1 VKPAPAAARVLALA
15 AACAAG
21 ELILSAQTAAVRPE
35 VKIVSPQADAYVS
48 GVIELRAD
56 VAPADPVDTVTFS
69 ADGRQVCVANA
80 PPFRCDWDAGPEVTA
95 HQIRAAVILRDGRRI
110 VQTLRTKGLAFAD
123 NVDVDAVQVTVTVT
137 DESTGKFVP
146 ALPRSAF
153 RVFEDNQ
160 RQTISNFASSDVP
173 LELIVAVDVSGS
185 MTQAMPKLKNAVKE
199 FLAAVPSRHQ
209 VSLLGFN
216 DNIFALTRKAT
227 DPNER
232 VRAVDRLAPW
242 GATALYD
249 VVIRSVDML
258 GRQVGRKAVVV
269 FSDGEDQGS
278 HVTIDD
284 VERRLQS
291 SDVTLYMIGQGRGVT
306 QDYLKKIM
314 TRLAVPTGGRMFST
328 DNIDEL
334 QGAFTQ
340 LLDELSNQYLVGY
353 QPTNTSRDSSWRTI
367 RVEVDGNYNIR
378 ARQGYRAVPLK

>member
-1 VKPAPAAARVLALA
+1 VNAGRACLPIVLMAAAVSAGVA
-15 AACAAG
+15 AHP
-21 ELILSAQTAAVRPE
+21 AQTVGAPPE
-35 VKIVSPQADAYVS
+35 VRIVSPNADDYLSGVVELKAEVVPVEVVQDVIFFADA
-48 GVIELRAD
+48 
-56 VAPADPVDTVTFS
+56 
-69 ADGRQVCVANA
+69 RQVCVASA
-80 PPFRCDWDAGPEVTA
+80 PPFRCDWDAGPQVAE
-95 HQIRAAVILRDGRRI
+95 HQIRVVVNLRQGPRVIRT
-110 VQTLRTKGLAFAD
+110 VRTKGLAFAD

-137 DESTGKFVP
+137 DEATGKFVP

-160 RQTISNFASSDVP
+160 RQVISNFASSDVP

-185 MTQAMPKLKNAVKE
+185 MTQAMPKLKTAVKE

-216 DNIFALTRKAT
+216 DNIFALTRKTT
-227 DPNER
+227 DPAER

-306 QDYLKKIM
+306 QDYLKKVM

-334 QGAFTQ
+334 QGAFAQ

-353 QPTNTSRDSSWRTI
+353 QPLNTTRDSTWRTI
-367 RVEVDGNYNIR
+367 RVEVDGGYNVR
-378 ARQGYRAVPLK
+378 ARQGYRAVPLQ